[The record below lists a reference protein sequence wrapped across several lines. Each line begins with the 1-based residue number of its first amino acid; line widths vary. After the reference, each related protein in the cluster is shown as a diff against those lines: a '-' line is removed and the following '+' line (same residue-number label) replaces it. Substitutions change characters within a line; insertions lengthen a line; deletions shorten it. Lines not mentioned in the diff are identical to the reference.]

1 MNCLRK
7 IFAGNFIIA
16 YYHAKSK
23 MRAAAFMR
31 QMTCRRIFD
40 HCRRTQTLP
49 KWNRHEHCHRH
60 AADFFSGLTFT
71 PLSES
76 SETSAGCPFT
86 LISAS
91 SSTETAMSFAAVI
104 VPSLI
109 LMLHTVRQTE
119 THLYTELQFFNFSR
133 SDRIIPDRLLCISVS
148 KAADIAASVLDGTD
162 ISVNSQKVDVSVDSN
177 GDNNVNTI
185 TQEQK

>member
-1 MNCLRK
+1 
-7 IFAGNFIIA
+7 
-16 YYHAKSK
+16 
-23 MRAAAFMR
+23 
-31 QMTCRRIFD
+31 
-40 HCRRTQTLP
+40 
-49 KWNRHEHCHRH
+49 
-60 AADFFSGLTFT
+60 
-71 PLSES
+71 
-76 SETSAGCPFT
+76 
-86 LISAS
+86 
-91 SSTETAMSFAAVI
+91 MSFAAVI